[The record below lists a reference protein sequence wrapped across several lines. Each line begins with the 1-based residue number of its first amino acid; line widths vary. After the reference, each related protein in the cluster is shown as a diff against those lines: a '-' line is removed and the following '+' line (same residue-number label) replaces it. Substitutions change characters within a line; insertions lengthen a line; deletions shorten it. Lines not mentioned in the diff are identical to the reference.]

1 MKSTFSIGWLFAI
14 IAALTLGVIKF
25 FGSNFQ
31 HIGENPIVSVLWGL
45 LLVVVLLGIVF
56 LLTKLKKVSIPYKFK
71 SAATYEL
78 LLLVAFVCGLVMT
91 ILLNNHFFVVMSK
104 QDQIQAEVKSQVGQM
119 NAMFTD
125 YQEHVDKRLAAYEK
139 ELREVSN
146 IKDSNRS
153 LYDSLGLDTVSIDD
167 ILTDLESN
175 IKCHP
180 TMRDSMTDWR
190 NDVLNKTSGLGMIV
204 LMPRIKEINEK
215 LENTRDALIERDKTS
230 DKGLNGLHW
239 NYTFTV
245 SNDILRHF
253 KATEGENI
261 NIWSVIIT
269 LLLGLIILLPY
280 LSADRDGRHKGLI
293 WELTHQ
299 RQNAGGGTIG
309 GI

>member
-104 QDQIQAEVKSQVGQM
+104 HKKIQSEVDSQVGQM
-119 NAMFTD
+119 NEMFTD
-125 YQEHVDKRLAAYEK
+125 YQEHVDNRLAAYEIN
-139 ELREVSN
+139 LREVVKNKKSN
-146 IKDSNRS
+146 PSKYVSE
-153 LYDSLGLDTVSIDD
+153 GLNQYSIEDLLIVLQSEIACDEATLDD
-167 ILTDLESN
+167 INHWT
-175 IKCHP
+175 
-180 TMRDSMTDWR
+180 
-190 NDVLNKTSGLGMIV
+190 NDVLNKTSGLGMLA

-215 LENTRDALIERDKTS
+215 LEYTRTALIERDKTS
-230 DKGLNGLHW
+230 EKGLNGPW
-239 NYTFTV
+239 DYTFAV

>member
-56 LLTKLKKVSIPYKFK
+56 ILTKLKKVSIPYKFK

-230 DKGLNGLHW
+230 NKGLNGPHW

>member
-125 YQEHVDKRLAAYEK
+125 YQEHVDNRLTAHEAN
-139 ELREVSN
+139 LRQVMQNQNSN
-146 IKDSNRS
+146 HALFVAEGLNQCSIEDLLIMLQADIACDVTMQDEINVWTDS
-153 LYDSLGLDTVSIDD
+153 V
-167 ILTDLESN
+167 
-175 IKCHP
+175 
-180 TMRDSMTDWR
+180 MQ
-190 NDVLNKTSGLGMIV
+190 KTSGLGMLA

-230 DKGLNGLHW
+230 DKGLNGPHW

>member
-104 QDQIQAEVKSQVGQM
+104 QDQIQAEVESQVNQM
-119 NAMFTD
+119 NTMFID
-125 YQEHVDKRLAAYEK
+125 YQEHVDNRLTAHEAY
-139 ELREVSN
+139 LRQVMQNQNSN
-146 IKDSNRS
+146 HA
-153 LYDSLGLDTVSIDD
+153 LFVAEGLNQCSIEDLLIMLQAD
-167 ILTDLESN
+167 IACDVTMQDEINAWTESV
-175 IKCHP
+175 
-180 TMRDSMTDWR
+180 MQ
-190 NDVLNKTSGLGMIV
+190 KTSGLGMLA

-215 LENTRDALIERDKTS
+215 LENTRDALKDKDRIS
-230 DKGLNGLHW
+230 EKGLNGSHW
-239 NYTFTV
+239 DYPLTV
-245 SNDILRHF
+245 SNNILRHF
-253 KATEGENI
+253 KKADTESI
-261 NIWSVIIT
+261 NIWSVLIT
-269 LLLGLIILLPY
+269 ILLGLVILLPY
-280 LSADRDGRHKGLI
+280 LSVDRDGRHRGI
-293 WELTHQ
+293 FYELKHE
-299 RQNAGGGTIG
+299 RNNNGKL

>member
-104 QDQIQAEVKSQVGQM
+104 QDQIQAKVKSQVGQM

-153 LYDSLGLDTVSIDD
+153 LYDSLGLDIVSIDD

-280 LSADRDGRHKGLI
+280 LSANRDGRHKGLI

>member
-125 YQEHVDKRLAAYEK
+125 YHEHVDIRLAAYEK

-230 DKGLNGLHW
+230 DKGLNEPHW

-253 KATEGENI
+253 QATEGENI

-269 LLLGLIILLPY
+269 LLLGLITLLPY

>member
-230 DKGLNGLHW
+230 DKGLNGLPW

-269 LLLGLIILLPY
+269 LLLGLITLLPY

>member
-215 LENTRDALIERDKTS
+215 LENTRDALIERDITS
-230 DKGLNGLHW
+230 DKGLNGLPW

-269 LLLGLIILLPY
+269 LLLGLITLLPY

>member
-230 DKGLNGLHW
+230 DKGLNGDW